1 MGKGHAALGV
11 ICVFTLE
18 SVGNMAANLSLADT
32 DFLRTGVLGL
42 VMGAALSATT
52 TAAVLVARVVRGL
65 LLAVACGLLAYLAAF
80 ALALGFDQPFGPVL
94 ALLLLLAVVLG

>member
-1 MGKGHAALGV
+1 MGPVGKGHAALGV

-52 TAAVLVARVVRGL
+52 TAAVLVARVARGL
-65 LLAVACGLLAYLAAF
+65 LLAVGVGVVAAAAG
-80 ALALGFDQPFGPVL
+80 ALRVVVM
-94 ALLLLLAVVLG
+94 AVVGGSGMC

>member
-1 MGKGHAALGV
+1 MGV

-32 DFLRTGVLGL
+32 DFLRAGVLGL

-52 TAAVLVARVVRGL
+52 TAAVLVARVARGL
-65 LLAVACGLLAYLAAF
+65 LLVVGVGVVAAAAAG
-80 ALALGFDQPFGPVL
+80 ALRVVVM
-94 ALLLLLAVVLG
+94 AVVGGSGMC